1 MKYPLLALIK
11 LYQWTISPL
20 LGPVCRYYP
29 SCSHYG
35 YTAIDRHGAVKGTA
49 LTAWRILR
57 CNPWS
62 PGGVD
67 HVPPRK
73 RPRWHE
79 LLREPCVAARADSA
93 ADVPSGSV
101 PNPEPGRRDL
111 AQCSRSLI
119 SGHDCQSPQF
129 YHHTV
134 SWIIVQFH
142 TLYSAIFGQDTAGP
156 GVCPSCRWWS

>member
-20 LGPVCRYYP
+20 LGPVCKYYP

-35 YTAIDRHGAVKGTA
+35 YVAIDRHGVIKGTA

-62 PGGVD
+62 LGGVD

-79 LLREPCVAARADSA
+79 VLRDVWRARKGGPPATGE
-93 ADVPSGSV
+93 PSGDI
-101 PNPEPGRRDL
+101 PAET
-111 AQCSRSLI
+111 
-119 SGHDCQSPQF
+119 QSPVAETPTHAQG
-129 YHHTV
+129 
-134 SWIIVQFH
+134 
-142 TLYSAIFGQDTAGP
+142 A
-156 GVCPSCRWWS
+156 

>member
-11 LYQWTISPL
+11 LYQWIISPL
-20 LGPVCRYYP
+20 LGPVCKYYP

-35 YTAIDRHGAVKGTA
+35 FTAIDRHGAIKGTA

-62 PGGVD
+62 HGGVD

-79 LLREPCVAARADSA
+79 ALRAAWRARSQGPA
-93 ADVPSGSV
+93 ATPVSPEGGTPPRVVPRPGSV
-101 PNPEPGRRDL
+101 PRTHPARSPRPRPPLKEPD
-111 AQCSRSLI
+111 
-119 SGHDCQSPQF
+119 
-129 YHHTV
+129 
-134 SWIIVQFH
+134 
-142 TLYSAIFGQDTAGP
+142 
-156 GVCPSCRWWS
+156 

>member
-20 LGPVCRYYP
+20 LGPVCKYYP

-35 YTAIDRHGAVKGTA
+35 YGAIDRHGAIKGTA

-62 PGGVD
+62 LGGVD

-79 LLREPCVAARADSA
+79 MLRNAWRTKGGPTAAG
-93 ADVPSGSV
+93 VPSGSRETSGSSTADDSQHTDT
-101 PNPEPGRRDL
+101 PAAEPSPH
-111 AQCSRSLI
+111 AQ
-119 SGHDCQSPQF
+119 G
-129 YHHTV
+129 
-134 SWIIVQFH
+134 
-142 TLYSAIFGQDTAGP
+142 A
-156 GVCPSCRWWS
+156 

>member
-20 LGPVCRYYP
+20 LGPVCKYYP

-35 YTAIDRHGAVKGTA
+35 YLAIDRHGAIKGTA

-62 PGGVD
+62 SGGVD

-79 LLREPCVAARADSA
+79 MLRDAWRARKGGPPAVGEPFGDHPA
-93 ADVPSGSV
+93 
-101 PNPEPGRRDL
+101 ET
-111 AQCSRSLI
+111 
-119 SGHDCQSPQF
+119 QSPVAE
-129 YHHTV
+129 T
-134 SWIIVQFH
+134 
-142 TLYSAIFGQDTAGP
+142 
-156 GVCPSCRWWS
+156 PSHAQGA

>member
-11 LYQWTISPL
+11 IYQWTISPL
-20 LGPVCRYYP
+20 LGPVCKYYP

-35 YTAIDRHGAVKGTA
+35 FTAIDRHGAIKGTA

-62 PGGVD
+62 SGGVD

-79 LLREPCVAARADSA
+79 LLRNALRGDKKAAFVVDGDREPAQDTPSA
-93 ADVPSGSV
+93 ATP
-101 PNPEPGRRDL
+101 PH
-111 AQCSRSLI
+111 AQ
-119 SGHDCQSPQF
+119 G
-129 YHHTV
+129 
-134 SWIIVQFH
+134 
-142 TLYSAIFGQDTAGP
+142 A
-156 GVCPSCRWWS
+156 

>member
-35 YTAIDRHGAVKGTA
+35 YTAIDRHGAIKGTA

-67 HVPPRK
+67 YVPPRK

-79 LLREPCVAARADSA
+79 LLRTWVRGGKGGDSA
-93 ADVPSGSV
+93 ADVPSGGSV
-101 PNPEPGRRDL
+101 SEPL
-111 AQCSRSLI
+111 SPATETSPKAQ
-119 SGHDCQSPQF
+119 G
-129 YHHTV
+129 
-134 SWIIVQFH
+134 
-142 TLYSAIFGQDTAGP
+142 A
-156 GVCPSCRWWS
+156 

>member
-20 LGPVCRYYP
+20 LGPVCKYYP

-35 YTAIDRHGAVKGTA
+35 YTAIDRHGAIKGTA

-62 PGGVD
+62 LGGVD

-79 LLREPCVAARADSA
+79 MLRDAWRTRRGGPSA
-93 ADVPSGSV
+93 AETATEENLPSPSS
-101 PNPEPGRRDL
+101 PAAETPSH
-111 AQCSRSLI
+111 AQ
-119 SGHDCQSPQF
+119 G
-129 YHHTV
+129 
-134 SWIIVQFH
+134 
-142 TLYSAIFGQDTAGP
+142 A
-156 GVCPSCRWWS
+156 

>member
-1 MKYPLLALIK
+1 MTRAVQFVALLPRNACVLV
-11 LYQWTISPL
+11 LHAYRAVVSPL
-20 LGPVCRYYP
+20 YGDVCRYYP

-79 LLREPCVAARADSA
+79 QLRSA
-93 ADVPSGSV
+93 L
-101 PNPEPGRRDL
+101 RRSRN
-111 AQCSRSLI
+111 AQ
-119 SGHDCQSPQF
+119 G
-129 YHHTV
+129 
-134 SWIIVQFH
+134 
-142 TLYSAIFGQDTAGP
+142 A
-156 GVCPSCRWWS
+156 

>member
-67 HVPPRK
+67 HVPPRT
-73 RPRWHE
+73 RPRWHVM
-79 LLREPCVAARADSA
+79 LRAALRGDKGGHPADPPSGA
-93 ADVPSGSV
+93 TDVPPGGSAPAASSATEPPSPAAETS
-101 PNPEPGRRDL
+101 PN
-111 AQCSRSLI
+111 AQ
-119 SGHDCQSPQF
+119 G
-129 YHHTV
+129 
-134 SWIIVQFH
+134 
-142 TLYSAIFGQDTAGP
+142 A
-156 GVCPSCRWWS
+156 

>member
-35 YTAIDRHGAVKGTA
+35 YTAIDRHGAIKGTA

-62 PGGVD
+62 LGGVD

-79 LLREPCVAARADSA
+79 MLRDAWRGTQGRALRRRRPPRGTPPSSPAAETS
-93 ADVPSGSV
+93 
-101 PNPEPGRRDL
+101 PN
-111 AQCSRSLI
+111 AQ
-119 SGHDCQSPQF
+119 G
-129 YHHTV
+129 
-134 SWIIVQFH
+134 
-142 TLYSAIFGQDTAGP
+142 A
-156 GVCPSCRWWS
+156 

>member
-1 MKYPLLALIK
+1 MKYLLMGLIR

-35 YTAIDRHGAVKGTA
+35 YEAVRVHGAVKGSA

-73 RPRWHE
+73 HPVWHRRLRD
-79 LLREPCVAARADSA
+79 LLSPMSETAE
-93 ADVPSGSV
+93 
-101 PNPEPGRRDL
+101 PEPVAKPD
-111 AQCSRSLI
+111 AQ
-119 SGHDCQSPQF
+119 
-129 YHHTV
+129 
-134 SWIIVQFH
+134 
-142 TLYSAIFGQDTAGP
+142 
-156 GVCPSCRWWS
+156 GV

>member
-1 MKYPLLALIK
+1 MKYPLLWLIK

-35 YTAIDRHGAVKGTA
+35 YQAIDVHGAVKGTA

-73 RPRWHE
+73 RPVWHQW
-79 LLREPCVAARADSA
+79 LRDRLAGRPPAESA
-93 ADVPSGSV
+93 AAQPDTQ
-101 PNPEPGRRDL
+101 PN
-111 AQCSRSLI
+111 AQ
-119 SGHDCQSPQF
+119 G
-129 YHHTV
+129 
-134 SWIIVQFH
+134 
-142 TLYSAIFGQDTAGP
+142 A
-156 GVCPSCRWWS
+156 

>member
-35 YTAIDRHGAVKGTA
+35 YTAIDRHGAVKGTV

-79 LLREPCVAARADSA
+79 LLRDAVRGKKGEPPLEGDAPSRGPAPESPSPAAETS
-93 ADVPSGSV
+93 
-101 PNPEPGRRDL
+101 PN
-111 AQCSRSLI
+111 AQ
-119 SGHDCQSPQF
+119 G
-129 YHHTV
+129 
-134 SWIIVQFH
+134 
-142 TLYSAIFGQDTAGP
+142 A
-156 GVCPSCRWWS
+156 

>member
-20 LGPVCRYYP
+20 LGPVCKYYP

-35 YTAIDRHGAVKGTA
+35 YQAIDRHGAIKGSA

-62 PGGVD
+62 LGGVD

-79 LLREPCVAARADSA
+79 MLRASWRARKGGPSADSA
-93 ADVPSGSV
+93 TEERGETGSRPDLSPSPAAETPSH
-101 PNPEPGRRDL
+101 
-111 AQCSRSLI
+111 AQ
-119 SGHDCQSPQF
+119 G
-129 YHHTV
+129 
-134 SWIIVQFH
+134 
-142 TLYSAIFGQDTAGP
+142 A
-156 GVCPSCRWWS
+156 

>member
-67 HVPPRK
+67 HVPPRE

-79 LLREPCVAARADSA
+79 SLRNAWRGRKGGHSA
-93 ADVPSGSV
+93 AGVPSG
-101 PNPEPGRRDL
+101 GL
-111 AQCSRSLI
+111 AP
-119 SGHDCQSPQF
+119 DTPSPAAETSPKAQG
-129 YHHTV
+129 
-134 SWIIVQFH
+134 
-142 TLYSAIFGQDTAGP
+142 A
-156 GVCPSCRWWS
+156 

>member
-35 YTAIDRHGAVKGTA
+35 YTAIDRHGAIKGTA

-79 LLREPCVAARADSA
+79 LLRSHVGRGKGGESA
-93 ADVPSGSV
+93 AAVPARESV
-101 PNPEPGRRDL
+101 SDSSSPATETSPN
-111 AQCSRSLI
+111 AQ
-119 SGHDCQSPQF
+119 G
-129 YHHTV
+129 
-134 SWIIVQFH
+134 
-142 TLYSAIFGQDTAGP
+142 A
-156 GVCPSCRWWS
+156 